1 MLTDTHCHLN
11 FSCFTSTLP
20 TLISDAKQSGITQF
34 IIPSTDAS
42 RWQSIE
48 KLSDDFNCIYY
59 ALGIHPRF
67 LKDFKKTDLNLLSEK
82 LKLSP
87 KKCVAIGE
95 IGLDKFSEAD
105 DQQQELVFIE
115 QLKIAIENKLP
126 IILHVVKN
134 QQRVIEILKQLNFKE
149 GGVYHGFSGSLE
161 VANEFIKLGFKLGV
175 GGVITYPNSTKTRK
189 TVSEIPLSAIVLE
202 TDAPDMPLYQ
212 QKNAINTPQSIHQ
225 ILDELILLRS
235 ETKEIITAQIK
246 TNTKMLFRKLT

>member
-11 FSCFTSTLP
+11 FSCFTPTLP
-20 TLISDAKQSGITQF
+20 SLIHDAQQAGITQF

-48 KLSDDFNCIYY
+48 ELSHKFGCIYY

-67 LKDFKKTDLNLLSEK
+67 LKDYKSEDLSLLSEK
-82 LKLSP
+82 LKSSP
-87 KKCVAIGE
+87 NKCVAIGE
-95 IGLDKFSEAD
+95 IGLDKFSEAA
-105 DQQQELVFIE
+105 DQQQEFVFIA
-115 QLKIAIENKLP
+115 QLKIATENKLP
-126 IILHVVKN
+126 VLLHIVKK

-161 VANEFIKLGFKLGV
+161 VANEFIKLGFKLGI
-175 GGVITYPNSTKTRK
+175 GGVITYPNSTKTRQ

-212 QKNAINTPQSIHQ
+212 QVNPINTPQNITK
-225 ILDELILLRS
+225 ILDKLILLRS
-235 ETKEIITAQIK
+235 ENKAIITTQIK
-246 TNTKMLFRKLT
+246 TNTKMLFTTD